1 MNPAYIQI
9 SSKNNEIYRKDRV
22 SDNHGGVFQ
31 AVKKYT
37 IVTYRDDI
45 NTDCEIIWTQCQ
57 IQNKRSKSLFFA
69 SFYRPIKN
77 DINSLVELW
86 FLISLR
92 LLNFGYKL
100 NTNNVIVAGD
110 FNAPDLKWKDHDET
124 NCSSSSG
131 PPLGIIK
138 EHGLTQL
145 VHEPTRR
152 QGEAHSI
159 IDLVL
164 TNSDKII
171 NNVRVI
177 PGISN
182 HDMVLFEINLACRQ
196 KKPVKRKIY
205 IGKRADT
212 LTQSV

>member
-1 MNPAYIQI
+1 M
-9 SSKNNEIYRKDRV
+9 
-22 SDNHGGVFQ
+22 
-31 AVKKYT
+31 
-37 IVTYRDDI
+37 
-45 NTDCEIIWTQCQ
+45 
-57 IQNKRSKSLFFA
+57 
-69 SFYRPIKN
+69 
-77 DINSLVELW
+77 
-86 FLISLR
+86 
-92 LLNFGYKL
+92 
-100 NTNNVIVAGD
+100 AGD
-110 FNAPDLKWKDHDET
+110 FSAPDLKWKDHGET
-124 NCSSSSG
+124 NCSSSYG
-131 PPLGIIK
+131 LPLGIIK

-145 VHEPTRR
+145 EHEPTRR

-182 HDMVLFEINLACRQ
+182 HDMVLFEINLACSQ